1 MNEFIDPTPNINP
14 FTPNTYGCG
23 SNTFG
28 IPSSTIQSNSGI
40 FGISFCTFSI
50 KQPSPYEYEKIVIPE
65 SILPHIFS
73 NMILTLFNVIIYN
86 TATRTN
92 FTEQELSALRFR
104 FDMYYIN
111 SKTDTITVKIGETD
125 KPIIFKPDFNNVSN
139 IKNWM
144 LSASSFLDT
153 IITNECFYQ
162 DKIEKG
168 FSWLNHKN
176 EYCCITF
183 HENEEIDY

>member
-1 MNEFIDPTPNINP
+1 MNEFINPTPNINP

-92 FTEQELSALRFR
+92 FTEQELAALRFR

-125 KPIIFKPDFNNVSN
+125 KPIIFKPEFNNVSN

-162 DKIEKG
+162 DKIENG
-168 FSWLNHKN
+168 FSWLNHKD

-183 HENEEIDY
+183 HENNEIDH